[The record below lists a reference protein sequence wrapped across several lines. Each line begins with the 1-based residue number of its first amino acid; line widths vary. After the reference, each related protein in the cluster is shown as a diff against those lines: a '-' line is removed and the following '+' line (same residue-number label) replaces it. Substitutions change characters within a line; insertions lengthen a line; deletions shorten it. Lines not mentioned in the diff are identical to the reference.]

1 VSAAIAISVDVDGP
15 WGLACRP
22 VAGGWGTRLTSR
34 SEAEYGLGRGLDR
47 LLGVLEAHGAR
58 ATFFVVGAVA
68 GIMPERVREL
78 AAAGHEVA
86 HHGYSHR
93 ATHTLGAAAQRDEIE
108 RGLCALGECLGV
120 APAGYRSPAWELT
133 PATLALLAEHGFAY
147 DSSLMGDDR
156 PYALE
161 PGLVEV
167 PVHWSLD
174 DVPYL
179 AFQAEAPA
187 RLGGFAAAAALWAAA
202 HDDAV
207 AEGRP
212 AVYTIHPEHTGR
224 APHHRLLAGLLE
236 HAAAAGTPVR
246 TAAALAA
253 DYAARR
259 ERTPARRSTSDPATA
274 TADAPAMPVT

>member
-1 VSAAIAISVDVDGP
+1 VSAAVVVSVDVDGP

-22 VAGGWGTRLTSR
+22 VAGGWGGRLTSR

-47 LLGVLEAHGAR
+47 LLEVLDAHAVR

-68 GIMPERVREL
+68 QAAPGRVREL
-78 AAAGHEVA
+78 VAAGHEIA

-108 RGLCALGECLGV
+108 RGLCALGECSGV

-133 PATLALLAEHGFAY
+133 PATLAVLVEHGFAY

-161 PGLVEV
+161 AGLVEV
-167 PVHWSLD
+167 PVHWTLD

-179 AFQAEAPA
+179 AFHTEAPA
-187 RLGGFAAAAALWAAA
+187 RLGGFAVAAELWVAA

-212 AVYTIHPEHTGR
+212 VVYTVHPEHTGR
-224 APHHRLLAGLLE
+224 APQHRLLSGLLE
-236 HAAAAGTPVR
+236 HAAGAGTPTC
-246 TAAALAA
+246 TAAALAET
-253 DYAARR
+253 YAARR
-259 ERTPARRSTSDPATA
+259 DPAPARRSTSDPATA
-274 TADAPAMPVT
+274 IADAPAMPVT